1 MHRLS
6 FAPSAALL
14 SIMLVACSAQTA
26 TAPPSASPS
35 PTPSPTPTVAATP
48 SQAAGTPNPLASF
61 NFNQDKALEALL
73 PDKVGALALTKFS
86 VKGAE
91 FLSSS
96 TPEFKGFLTRVGA
109 TAADVSVAS
118 ATDQQSTLQILAL
131 RVAGADTDK
140 LKTEFR
146 TAIEAQATTPIKLT
160 EETVGG
166 KSVLTGFDSDQH
178 KNVYFYV
185 VSDVLIFVSTTDKP
199 TAEAALQK
207 LP

>member
-1 MHRLS
+1 
-6 FAPSAALL
+6 
-14 SIMLVACSAQTA
+14 MLVACSAQTA

-48 SQAAGTPNPLASF
+48 AGTPNPLASF

-91 FLSSS
+91 FFSSS
-96 TPEFKGFLTRVGA
+96 SSNPEFKDFLTRVGA
-109 TAADVSVAS
+109 TPDDVSVAS

-131 RVAGADTDK
+131 RVARADTNK

-146 TAIEAQATTPIKLT
+146 TAIEDQATTPIKLT
-160 EETVGG
+160 EGTVGG
-166 KSVLTGFDSDQH
+166 KSVLTGFDSDQQ

-199 TAEAALQK
+199 TAEAALQE

>member
-6 FAPSAALL
+6 LAPPAALL

-35 PTPSPTPTVAATP
+35 PTASPTPTVAAT
-48 SQAAGTPNPLASF
+48 SSGTPNPLASF
-61 NFNQDKALEALL
+61 NFNQDKALEGLL

-86 VKGAE
+86 VQGAE

-96 TPEFKGFLTRVGA
+96 TPEFKDFLTRVGA
-109 TAADVSVAS
+109 TPDDVSVAS

-131 RVAGADTDK
+131 RVAGADSDK

-146 TAIEAQATTPIKLT
+146 TAIEDQATTPIKLT

-166 KSVLTGFDSDQH
+166 KSVLAGFDPDQQ

-199 TAEAALQK
+199 TAEAALQE